1 LKAASEIGESSVRF
15 NLYREIAEAE
25 AKKLSSSKLD
35 RRNHPALWALSRWGL
50 GREKASKE
58 GIRAAPFYET
68 AWQVIET
75 IPERRER
82 SLLLS
87 GLASDW
93 AFIDEGKA
101 LAVVEK
107 IPSDFPEPLS
117 YALLQVGAQLR
128 KWNRKE
134 ADGVFQRTLAAA
146 TQIPNP
152 ALKAQRLLQLGQQW
166 QVLDRKKG
174 QEVLKKAER
183 EARKIISPPAMG
195 EKILSEILLAQA
207 NLETA
212 EVLSIARKAGQP
224 SAQAKLLLESAK
236 VLKKV
241 HLEENIR
248 ILEKARQ
255 FALQGKNH
263 RLTSAIAIAWF
274 SIDPHK
280 GLEVLA
286 QAESKKIRIEAL
298 RQMAR
303 LSASWRREEAR
314 GLLEQAAQ
322 EALGIEGLTEKV
334 KSLSEIA
341 ADWTWTDKERARIT
355 YLQAYQIVEKA
366 ESSSPKF

>member
-1 LKAASEIGESSVRF
+1 
-15 NLYREIAEAE
+15 
-25 AKKLSSSKLD
+25 
-35 RRNHPALWALSRWGL
+35 
-50 GREKASKE
+50 
-58 GIRAAPFYET
+58 
-68 AWQVIET
+68 
-75 IPERRER
+75 
-82 SLLLS
+82 
-87 GLASDW
+87 
-93 AFIDEGKA
+93 
-101 LAVVEK
+101 
-107 IPSDFPEPLS
+107 
-117 YALLQVGAQLR
+117 
-128 KWNRKE
+128 
-134 ADGVFQRTLAAA
+134 
-146 TQIPNP
+146 
-152 ALKAQRLLQLGQQW
+152 
-166 QVLDRKKG
+166 
-174 QEVLKKAER
+174 
-183 EARKIISPPAMG
+183 MG